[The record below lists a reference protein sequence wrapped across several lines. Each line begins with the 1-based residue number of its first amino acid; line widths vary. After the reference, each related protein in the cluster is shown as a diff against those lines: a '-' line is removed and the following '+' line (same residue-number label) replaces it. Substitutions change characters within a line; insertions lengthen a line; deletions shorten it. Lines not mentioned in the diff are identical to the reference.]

1 MPSETKVN
9 PAVSPAVKAARDIIT
24 SERRH
29 LRSTE
34 HTRLTLRAAAAK
46 HNVSASAIHRQLKS
60 IRLSGQPDYSTSGL
74 GRPKKLKDNESRAV
88 IAYIVWLEKSGFHA
102 SHALVEEAA
111 NTILARRTPPGPS
124 VGVSWYRKFQE
135 NNPQLERR
143 RNTRAFGSDHA
154 ESDSDDIQELE
165 RFYTDLAQ
173 VVEDRSITASQ
184 IFNADECGIR
194 IGIVDQLLEVA
205 ITQKRRA
212 VKHGTTS
219 AAHRDFSTMI
229 GSANAAGCKYL
240 HSIDGSSILRLS
252 IAMIP
257 PMVVFKEWSTESWEG
272 YDLGEGIRFA
282 RSETGFSNAETS
294 MDWIRHFNRSS
305 FEHTSEA
312 QSRGVTFTDWF
323 GCDEFMRDPD
333 SSNHVQHDPSKNL
346 SEKERIWRLLVLY
359 GFTLKPSL
367 EFMEYCT
374 RFDIEILVPP
384 LKSTHLTQPL
394 EVGVF
399 RPLKTAHQGTP
410 HKVIRDGSVYFKRC
424 DFVARFQGIISAGF
438 TAHNIMYGFEKS
450 GIFPVDG
457 SAAINAL
464 KEGEKSALATSAPV
478 LQSLPSKDEC
488 FRLACEV
495 SRHIGHKYSD
505 GSSPLTPQAH
515 GLIEDVLHEAL
526 TLSSFAISNV
536 ERLTQ

>member
-1 MPSETKVN
+1 MSSESKVN
-9 PAVSPAVKAARDIIT
+9 PDVSPAVKAARDIII
-24 SERRH
+24 SERRP
-29 LRSTE
+29 LRSTKS
-34 HTRLTLRAAAAK
+34 TRLTLRAAAAK

-60 IRLSGQPDYSTSGL
+60 IRLSGRPDYSTSGP
-74 GRPKKLKDNESRAV
+74 GRPKKLKDGETRAV
-88 IAYIVWLEKSGFHA
+88 IAYITWLEKSGFYA
-102 SHALVEEAA
+102 SPALVEEAA
-111 NTILARRTPPGPS
+111 NTLRAQRTPPEPP
-124 VGVSWYRKFQE
+124 VGVSWYRRFQA
-135 NNPQLERR
+135 NNPQLEKRR
-143 RNTRAFGSDHA
+143 SIRAFSSDHA
-154 ESDSDDIQELE
+154 ESDSGDIQELE

-173 VVEDRSITASQ
+173 VVEGRGITASQ
-184 IFNADECGIR
+184 IFNADEFGIR

-219 AAHRDFSTMI
+219 AAHREFSTMV
-229 GSANAAGCKYL
+229 GCANAAG
-240 HSIDGSSILRLS
+240 S
-252 IAMIP
+252 MIP
-257 PMVVFKEWSTESWEG
+257 PMVVFKEWPTESWEG
-272 YDLGEGIRFA
+272 YDLDEGIRFA

-333 SSNHVQHDPSKNL
+333 SSDHVQYDPSKNRP
-346 SEKERIWRLLVLY
+346 EKERIWRLLVLY
-359 GFTLKPSL
+359 GFTFKPSL

-384 LKSTHLTQPL
+384 PKATVTHLTQPL
-394 EVGVF
+394 EVGVS
-399 RPLKTAHQGTP
+399 RPLKMAHPGGP
-410 HKVIRDGSVYFKRC
+410 HKVIRDGSVYFKRS
-424 DFVARFQGIISAGF
+424 DFIARFQEIISTGF

-450 GIFPVDG
+450 GIFPLDG
-457 SAAINAL
+457 SAAIHAL
-464 KEGEKSALATSAPV
+464 KEKEKSALATSAPV
-478 LQSLPSKDEC
+478 LQSLPSKEEC

-505 GSSPLTPQAH
+505 GSSPPTPRAH

-536 ERLTQ
+536 ARLTQ